1 MARRARRVGRGAA
14 EKLSWLSRGSAG
26 GKMGAKGTQTSM
38 LRSSSYSGN
47 YARDEPSF
55 AAVLISQTFHAIE
68 HALVGS
74 AIFRYIGAVPVQLK
88 LGLSNARR

>member
-1 MARRARRVGRGAA
+1 MSDAQMARRARRVGRGAA

-26 GKMGAKGTQTSM
+26 GGMGAKGTQTSM

-68 HALVGS
+68 
-74 AIFRYIGAVPVQLK
+74 
-88 LGLSNARR
+88 

>member
-1 MARRARRVGRGAA
+1 MLGAVRLRSCRGCLVAVQAA
-14 EKLSWLSRGSAG
+14 EWGPRGPR
-26 GKMGAKGTQTSM
+26 TSM